1 MQQLQAYY
9 FEIRK
14 RNSTVRLISFTVQ
27 RYSNADF
34 QLTVMKYFLILTA
47 ACFFLIGCEDAFQYD
62 DSPVLAS
69 VGGHTLTINEALEQ
83 IPEPVLQQDTLGAI
97 QSFIDQWVDNQIAV
111 QHSER
116 VGLSRNRDVQLKL
129 ERNRRQVLENALKD
143 FILAQ
148 NLDEIEVTRE
158 EAQNYYQ
165 AHREQFILDER
176 YVRFRHITTRTRTE
190 ADNANRAL
198 MRGDDW
204 EEILQQYSVNPD
216 RQSRESN
223 QFWPISMAAENIPML
238 NRYLNVIGLSER
250 SPIHFH
256 GGLYHFVQLLEER
269 PAGDH
274 PELDWLIPQITEWL
288 KLEKARRITNSYMR
302 NLYLEADAN
311 NEISKANVSEIESIL
326 LTRDSN

>member
-1 MQQLQAYY
+1 MMKHFLTLSAA
-9 FEIRK
+9 FI
-14 RNSTVRLISFTVQ
+14 LFT
-27 RYSNADF
+27 
-34 QLTVMKYFLILTA
+34 
-47 ACFFLIGCEDAFQYD
+47 GCEAAFQYD
-62 DSPVLAS
+62 DSPELAS
-69 VGGHTLTINEALEQ
+69 VGNQSLTINEALEQ
-83 IPEPVLQQDTLGAI
+83 IPESVLRQDTLAAI
-97 QSFIDQWVDNQIAV
+97 QSFIDQWVENQVAV

-116 VGLSRNRDVQLKL
+116 VGLSRNRDIQLKL
-129 ERNRRQVLENALKD
+129 ERNRRQILESALKEY
-143 FILAQ
+143 ILAQ
-148 NLDEIEVTRE
+148 NLDDIEVTRE

-165 AHREQFILDER
+165 AHRDQFILDER

-216 RQSRESN
+216 RQLRESN

-256 GGLYHFVQLLEER
+256 GGMYHFVQLLEER

-274 PELDWLIPQITEWL
+274 PDLEWLIPQITEWL